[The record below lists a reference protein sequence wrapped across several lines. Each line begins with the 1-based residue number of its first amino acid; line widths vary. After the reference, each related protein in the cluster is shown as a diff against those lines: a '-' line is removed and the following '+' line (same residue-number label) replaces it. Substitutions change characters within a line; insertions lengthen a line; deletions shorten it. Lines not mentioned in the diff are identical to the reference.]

1 MGTLIERRRQSGG
14 RRPASSRRAALTS
27 TRPLIYA
34 PQVLSSRLALV
45 TRGWP
50 VFIGSAGRGGM
61 PMNSA
66 LSLALSEFSKGGW
79 AIEPSNDPPLHPTER
94 NLIMRARLWL
104 GKVVPLAF
112 ARFLM
117 FFFIGV
123 VATLAWQFYGGAARE
138 AIASVLTHL

>member
-1 MGTLIERRRQSGG
+1 MGALIERRRQSGG

-61 PMNSA
+61 PMNSG

-79 AIEPSNDPPLHPTER
+79 AIEPSNEPPLHPTER
-94 NLIMRARLWL
+94 NLIIRARLWL
-104 GKVVPLAF
+104 RHGVPPCLPP
-112 ARFLM
+112 LPCV
-117 FFFIGV
+117 FFFCVFFPFG
-123 VATLAWQFYGGAARE
+123 FGG
-138 AIASVLTHL
+138 